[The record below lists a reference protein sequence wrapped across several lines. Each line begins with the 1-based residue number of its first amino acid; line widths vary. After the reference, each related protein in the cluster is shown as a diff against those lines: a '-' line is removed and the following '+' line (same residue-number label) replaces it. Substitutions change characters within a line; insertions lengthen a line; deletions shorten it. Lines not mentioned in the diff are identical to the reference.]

1 MTYSARTLTP
11 LPSGEWPVRDAADWG
26 YQRGWKGTAKPNPY
40 LPGSSSAVA
49 YDKGYERGKTDAA
62 ERERDA
68 WGGSRCAF
76 CHHLIRRKEAGWA
89 AEDPCG
95 CPQRKCSDDRQRTM
109 INTARAETT
118 QTETGEEADMRT
130 DLEEETERAANA
142 VSLPNMVKRLAK

>member
-1 MTYSARTLTP
+1 MAKATLPQITTP
-11 LPSGEWPVRDAADWG
+11 DVEQAFPNQTPAAPADAADWG

-49 YDKGYERGKTDAA
+49 YDEGYERGKTDAA

-95 CPQRKCSDDRQRTM
+95 CPPEKV
-109 INTARAETT
+109 
-118 QTETGEEADMRT
+118 
-130 DLEEETERAANA
+130 L
-142 VSLPNMVKRLAK
+142 